1 MAEVKV
7 LVSGGH
13 EDTDEG
19 LKIGSTTTLI
29 KTDQNI
35 IVDPGALI
43 DEQKLL
49 DALKKENISPEDIK
63 LVVLTHTHI
72 DHTVNLHL
80 FKNATVYLKFMG
92 SYPGQMQVINKGLL
106 IRKDL
111 LEDTKIAKDVKIILI
126 PGHSNDLIGLVIDT
140 DEGNVVI
147 ASDAISNEGC
157 ADLKNEPN
165 PMIVADVDQYNESR
179 KKILKI
185 ADFIIPGHGKMFKVN
200 K

>member
-7 LVSGGH
+7 LVSGSH
-13 EDTDEG
+13 EPIDEG

-43 DEQKLL
+43 DEQKVL
-49 DALKKENISPEDIK
+49 DSLKEENLSPEDIK

-80 FKNATVYLKFMG
+80 FKNASVLLKFKDG
-92 SYPGQMQVINKGLL
+92 YPGQIQVINKGLL
-106 IRKDL
+106 LRKEL
-111 LEDTKIAKDVKIILI
+111 LENTEIAKDVKIILI
-126 PGHSNDLIGLVIDT
+126 PGHSNDLMGLVVDT
-140 DEGNVVI
+140 DEGKVVI

-165 PMIVADVDQYNESR
+165 PMIVADIDQYKESR

-185 ADFIIPGHGKMFKVN
+185 ADFVIPGHGKMFKVN